1 MEMGGRGGGKGGLK
15 SLARKG
21 ELRQNGREA
30 LSRNGGLSNYIK
42 VFLEIPQEEKK
53 KKIIDVFIFLI
64 LLQCPICS
72 LYRKNNH
79 KKVTTYLLL
88 HTYCKFF

>member
-42 VFLEIPQEEKK
+42 VFLEIPQEAA
-53 KKIIDVFIFLI
+53 
-64 LLQCPICS
+64 
-72 LYRKNNH
+72 
-79 KKVTTYLLL
+79 
-88 HTYCKFF
+88 